1 MVGSRIAKLLGVKCI
16 YAISG
21 IMSIFKKR
29 PRNEKDCGDE
39 LVKSP
44 VSKEA
49 LAQIARQRP
58 TVKKYMK
65 EEDEDNEEAEKER
78 PLNEKDCGDEL
89 VKSPVSKEALAQVRS
104 QRRTIQRVE
113 EDESHS

>member
-1 MVGSRIAKLLGVKCI
+1 MHIGCSEGSCAPAISNHRSARSGKLLLRNLQSLAEISSRTAKLLGVKCL

-29 PRNEKDCGDE
+29 PQNEKDCVDE

-58 TVKKYMK
+58 TVKHMK
-65 EEDEDNEEAEKER
+65 EEDEDNEE
-78 PLNEKDCGDEL
+78 
-89 VKSPVSKEALAQVRS
+89 
-104 QRRTIQRVE
+104 
-113 EDESHS
+113 DESHS

>member
-1 MVGSRIAKLLGVKCI
+1 MVGSRTAKLLGVKCI

-29 PRNEKDCGDE
+29 PQNEKDYGDE

-58 TVKKYMK
+58 TVKHMK
-65 EEDEDNEEAEKER
+65 EEDEDNEEYEKER
-78 PLNEKDCGDEL
+78 PQNEKDYGDEL
-89 VKSPVSKEALAQVRS
+89 VKSPVSKEALEQVRS
-104 QRRTIQRVE
+104 QRYTIQRVE
-113 EDESHS
+113 EDESHF

>member
-1 MVGSRIAKLLGVKCI
+1 MLYYNITSRTAKLLSVKLL

-29 PRNEKDCGDE
+29 PQN
-39 LVKSP
+39 
-44 VSKEA
+44 
-49 LAQIARQRP
+49 Q
-58 TVKKYMK
+58 
-65 EEDEDNEEAEKER
+65 
-78 PLNEKDCGDEL
+78 KDCGDEL

-104 QRRTIQRVE
+104 QRYTIQRVE